1 MNIIE
6 RLQSIL
12 EEFPGISELH
22 VDFTE
27 SEPTSFG
34 LSSLGDSLVF
44 EDVLGNQTRRHSFM
58 LYLTYSGYNDYE
70 RLCNSGVLLELCQW
84 LPDQV
89 GSEVESSGK
98 SGIITE
104 ITCENG
110 MLYSVP
116 QENTL
121 DGVQYQ
127 MQINAVYKIGG

>member
-6 RLQSIL
+6 YMQNIL
-12 EEFPGISELH
+12 AAFPGMPEIH
-22 VDFTE
+22 ADFAGP
-27 SEPTSFG
+27 EPTSSG
-34 LSSLGDSLVF
+34 LSSLGDSLVS
-44 EDVLGNQTRRHSFM
+44 EDILGNQTRRHSFM

-70 RLCNSGVLLELCQW
+70 RFSNSGVLLELCQW

-89 GSEVESSGK
+89 GGEVESSGK

-127 MQINAVYKIGG
+127 MQINAVYKLGG